1 MSLGPEVEAVL
12 ARVLDESERA
22 ENSVQFIEE
31 VKREF
36 QCLIEAEALEACTR
50 IWLESGCFW
59 FCDESVS

>member
-1 MSLGPEVEAVL
+1 MCIRDRVEAVL

-22 ENSVQFIEE
+22 EKSVQFIEE

-50 IWLESGCFW
+50 I
-59 FCDESVS
+59 